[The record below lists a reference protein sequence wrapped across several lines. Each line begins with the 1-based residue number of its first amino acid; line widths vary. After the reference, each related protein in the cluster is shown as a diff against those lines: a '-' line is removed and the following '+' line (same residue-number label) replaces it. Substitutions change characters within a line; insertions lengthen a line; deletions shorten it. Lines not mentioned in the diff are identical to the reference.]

1 MGGAAGREREGE
13 NNREK
18 SLNQLARNLIA
29 SGVFIKLMVSIFS
42 LGRECFFPCSRPM
55 LIVCFRGKETFS
67 KI

>member
-1 MGGAAGREREGE
+1 MQTTLRV
-13 NNREK
+13 
-18 SLNQLARNLIA
+18 NQLARNLIA